1 MKEVLEFLNKAGIF
15 FIATTDGDQPHV
27 RPFGFVMEC
36 GGKLAFCTGNN
47 KPVYK
52 QLAANPKVEIA
63 ATDKDCNTLRITGTI
78 KFATTPETQKKA
90 LEVMP
95 SLSKIY
101 SVGDGVF
108 EIFYLDEGKAV
119 CSTMG
124 GEKKELSL

>member
-1 MKEVLEFLNKAGIF
+1 MKEVLEFLSKAGVF
-15 FIATTDGDQPHV
+15 FLATADGDQPRV
-27 RPFGFVMEC
+27 RPLGFVMDC

-47 KPVYK
+47 KPMCK
-52 QLAANPKVEIA
+52 QLAANPKVEISA
-63 ATDKDCNTLRITGTI
+63 VDDKCNTLRITGTV

-101 SVGDGVF
+101 SVGDGKF

-119 CSTMG
+119 CSTMS
-124 GEKKELSL
+124 GESKELPL

>member
-1 MKEVLEFLNKAGIF
+1 MKEVLEFLQKAKVF
-15 FIATTDGDQPHV
+15 YLATSEGDTPHV
-27 RPFGFVMEC
+27 RPLGFIMDC
-36 GGKLAFCTGNN
+36 GGKLTFCTGNN
-47 KPVYK
+47 KAMCR

-63 ATDKDCNTLRITGTI
+63 AVDENFNTLRICGTV

-95 SLSKIY
+95 SLGKIY

-119 CSTMG
+119 CSTMA
-124 GEKKELSL
+124 GESRELPL

>member
-1 MKEVLEFLNKAGIF
+1 MKEVLEFLQKAKVF
-15 FIATTDGDQPHV
+15 YLATSEGDTPHV
-27 RPFGFVMEC
+27 RPLGFIMDC
-36 GGKLAFCTGNN
+36 GGKLTFCTGNN
-47 KPVYK
+47 KAMCR

-63 ATDKDCNTLRITGTI
+63 AVDENFNTLRICGTV

-95 SLSKIY
+95 SLGKIY

-119 CSTMG
+119 CSTMT
-124 GEKKELSL
+124 GESRELPL